1 MADLLIT
8 SGVPEVTMVMRDRCV
23 SCATSATVRLSMLN
37 ERAVNR
43 PTTRASTPGSLST
56 STESV
61 WHSMSD
67 LPRGAE

>member
-1 MADLLIT
+1 
-8 SGVPEVTMVMRDRCV
+8 MVMRDRCV

-37 ERAVNR
+37 ERAENR

-61 WHSMSD
+61 WLSVLD
-67 LPRGAE
+67 LPIGEE

>member
-1 MADLLIT
+1 
-8 SGVPEVTMVMRDRCV
+8 MVMRDRCV

-37 ERAVNR
+37 ERAENR

-61 WHSMSD
+61 WLSAFA
-67 LPRGAE
+67 LPIGEE

>member
-1 MADLLIT
+1 
-8 SGVPEVTMVMRDRCV
+8 MVMRDRCV

-37 ERAVNR
+37 ERAENR

-61 WHSMSD
+61 WLSALA
-67 LPRGAE
+67 LPSGEE